1 MVGIVR
7 IELTTPCVSSKCSTN
22 ELDALKNKQWWAMR
36 DSNSRPSRCKRDA
49 LPTELIALG
58 LILLCIATKIESEN
72 ENCF

>member
-1 MVGIVR
+1 MLKQFEHIFMVGIVR

-49 LPTELIALG
+49 LPTELIAL
-58 LILLCIATKIESEN
+58 LI
-72 ENCF
+72 